1 MEAQNQIFFVL
12 KQSLAST
19 TIGKDTQQKSADW
32 SSGGS
37 GQAPSHFY
45 TGPHLGRD

>member
-1 MEAQNQIFFVL
+1 MEAQNQIFFFL

-19 TIGKDTQQKSADW
+19 TIGKDTQPKSAGW

-37 GQAPSHFY
+37 RTQPISNE
-45 TGPHLGRD
+45 PHLGPDE